1 MVPPDSG
8 GYRGPA
14 YPHALVHAGRAAP
27 LERSRGWCLLRA
39 IDGTGACDASGPY
52 PFAVCEDW
60 SRLAE
65 DAAGLAAAAV
75 SLTLVTDPFA
85 DVSQRTLSEA
95 FPDLCRPY
103 KQHYVVRLGAPPAD
117 DHHRRNIRAGLRNAV
132 VDVAEPAEDW
142 LPDWIRLY
150 DHLVQRHS
158 IDGVARFS
166 PESFKRQFRVPGM
179 LAARA
184 TVAGDVVGMTL
195 WAVDGARAYYH
206 LGAYDDRGY
215 RARASYAMFSR
226 VFETL
231 AARGVQEVGLGA
243 GAGAQA
249 SSAGLERFK
258 RGWATGTRQ
267 VYLCGRIL
275 DPAGYHAACR
285 ARGRVGSEGFFPAY
299 RAA

>member
-1 MVPPDSG
+1 MILPDSG

-14 YPHALVHAGRAAP
+14 YPHALVHVGRPVA
-27 LERSRGWCLLRA
+27 LERSRGWCLLRP
-39 IDGTGACDASGPY
+39 IEGTDACDACGPY
-52 PFAVCEDW
+52 PLCVCDDW
-60 SRLAE
+60 KRIAE
-65 DAAGLAAAAV
+65 DAAALSSAAV

-85 DVSQRTLSEA
+85 DVSPRTLAGA
-95 FPDLCRPY
+95 FPDLCIPFKR
-103 KQHYVVRLGAPPAD
+103 HYVVRPGTAPVD
-117 DHHRRNIRAGLRNAV
+117 DHHRRNVRVGLRNTE
-132 VDVAEPAEDW
+132 VDIEDGADRW

-150 DHLVQRHS
+150 DHLVLRHS

-166 PESFKRQFRVPGM
+166 PESFARQFRVPGM
-179 LAARA
+179 LVARA

-195 WAVDGARAYYH
+195 WAVDGERAYYH

-226 VFETL
+226 VFDAL
-231 AARGVQEVGLGA
+231 AARGVREVGLGA
-243 GAGAQA
+243 GAGERA

-258 RGWATGTRQ
+258 RGWATETRQ

-275 DPAGYHAACR
+275 DQAAYEAACR
-285 ARGRVGSEGFFPAY
+285 SRGRLGVQGFFPAY